1 MYLFTL
7 VIVQGKVRARDE
19 MPQERW
25 RRHFCR
31 QICHVHQ
38 ERGQVNI
45 FINIRLQDILLFK
58 PSQGFQNVISVRKL
72 VWAFIYRNT
81 DEGDLFFV
89 IQEQ

>member
-25 RRHFCR
+25 RRDFCR

-45 FINIRLQDILLFK
+45 FINLKLPDILLFN
-58 PSQGFQNVISVRKL
+58 PCQGFQNVKSLRKL
-72 VWAFIYRNT
+72 FLTCNYRNRYQLT
-81 DEGDLFFV
+81 
-89 IQEQ
+89 I